1 MTLLSKIIRQLSD
14 DSSIKKIEVKSF
26 SFSAELGADDVP
38 TMSVQSIFEEKV
50 KVRGELQNEVEQTR
64 QQLEQQRQELQ
75 LELQNARNNWLQ
87 EKEQLKKQAYEEA
100 FAQGYEDGN
109 AKVHADLS
117 MKISETNATVESAMK
132 NAQSYLNSQE
142 QIILD
147 LAIESAKRIVG
158 RSVTEDATVFID
170 IIKRALVEAR
180 DAEFIKIFTSSEYY
194 TIVTEK
200 RNELETLLP
209 PNLLF
214 TVFIDEKLQGVE
226 SYLESNH
233 GRLIISMDS
242 QLNELKKSLIEI
254 MESVD

>member
-1 MTLLSKIIRQLSD
+1 MSRIIRHSTEQLNTKT
-14 DSSIKKIEVKSF
+14 IKVKSF
-26 SFSAELGADDVP
+26 SFSDELTSETPASSL
-38 TMSVQSIFEEKV
+38 SVQSLLDEQV
-50 KVRGELQNEVEQTR
+50 KVREGLQQEVQQTR

-75 LELQNARNNWLQ
+75 QEIQAARDSWLQ
-87 EKEQLKKQAYEEA
+87 EKEQLIQQAYDEG
-100 FAQGYEDGN
+100 FTKGYEDGQV
-109 AKVHADLS
+109 KIHEELS
-117 MKISETNATVESAMK
+117 QKIAETNETVNSAIK
-132 NAQSYLNSQE
+132 NGQSYLNSQE
-142 QIILD
+142 HVILD

-158 RSVTEDATVFID
+158 RSLTEDPTAYMD

-180 DAEFIKIFTSSEYY
+180 DAEFIKVYTSSEYY
-194 TIVTEK
+194 TEVTNK

-214 TVFIDEKLQGVE
+214 TVFMDEKLQGSE

-233 GRLIISMDS
+233 GRMIISMDS